1 MRQSKVKSI
10 YSEFT
15 IASRK
20 WIWLNI
26 YRPPNPNNMNT
37 LFDEMTASLSE
48 AVMKYKNT
56 IKLGG
61 FNIDIKS
68 KGLGY
73 GKILS
78 ATFSTLET

>member
-1 MRQSKVKSI
+1 MRLSKVKSI

-20 WIWLNI
+20 WMWLNI

-37 LFDEMTASLSE
+37 LFDEMTTSLSE
-48 AVMKYKNT
+48 VVMKYKNT

-61 FNIDIKS
+61 FNFFNLRNLIYS
-68 KGLGY
+68 
-73 GKILS
+73 
-78 ATFSTLET
+78 ETYLMKND

>member
-1 MRQSKVKSI
+1 
-10 YSEFT
+10 
-15 IASRK
+15 
-20 WIWLNI
+20 
-26 YRPPNPNNMNT
+26 MNT

-61 FNIDIKS
+61 FNIDIKN

-73 GKILS
+73 GKIPS

>member
-1 MRQSKVKSI
+1 
-10 YSEFT
+10 
-15 IASRK
+15 
-20 WIWLNI
+20 
-26 YRPPNPNNMNT
+26 MNT

-61 FNIDIKS
+61 FNIDIKN
-68 KGLGY
+68 KGLGC